1 MLTQHT
7 AVNTADRPSNSLF
20 QQPWWLEAVAPGQ
33 WGLVEV
39 RKNTELKAWMPY
51 VLKKGP
57 LFLQR
62 CSMPRLTQTLG
73 PWIAPSNRAPV
84 RALTE
89 QHELMSNLIEQ
100 LPDSDYF
107 SQNLHYSVQNT
118 LPFFWSGFQTK
129 VSHTYVIED
138 LSDPDAL
145 WAGLHNRV
153 RRHIKKARKRVEV
166 EWSDDINTF
175 LSLNDMVFERQGI
188 VVPYSHD
195 YVKRLD
201 RICAQ
206 RGQRH
211 ILIARDHSGHP
222 HAGLYIVFDDNA
234 AYYLMTGTDPETRGS
249 DALSLL
255 TWEAILAAGKT
266 SKTFDFEGSMMR
278 RVEPFV
284 RGFGATQKSYYNV
297 MKFSRRMK
305 AMMAGRDFVSAF
317 KG

>member
-1 MLTQHT
+1 MLTQQK

-33 WGLVEV
+33 WDLVEV
-39 RKNTELKAWMPY
+39 RKHNELKAWMPY

-73 PWIAPSNRAPV
+73 PWIAPSNRSPV
-84 RALTE
+84 RALSE
-89 QHELMSNLIEQ
+89 QHELMTALIEQ
-100 LPDSDYF
+100 LPESDYF

-118 LPFFWSGFQTK
+118 LPFFWSGFQAK

-138 LSDPDAL
+138 LSDGDAL
-145 WAGLHNRV
+145 WSGLHNRV
-153 RRHIKKARKRVEV
+153 RTSIKKARKVVEV
-166 EWSDDINTF
+166 EWSDDIDTF
-175 LSLNDMVFERQGI
+175 LSLNDMVFHRQGLEA
-188 VVPYSHD
+188 PYSHD
-195 YVKRLD
+195 YVKNID
-201 RICAQ
+201 RICRQ

-211 ILIARDHSGHP
+211 ILLARDSSGYAQ
-222 HAGLYIVFDDNA
+222 AGLYTVFDSNA
-234 AYYLMTGTDPETRGS
+234 AYYLMTGADPETRSS

-255 TWEAILAAGKT
+255 TWEAIQAAGQT

-297 MKFSRRMK
+297 MKLSRRMK
-305 AMMAGRDFVSAF
+305 AMMAGRDLFSAIR
-317 KG
+317 G